1 MDWDWNDF
9 AWDSI
14 EWEEKEDNSTLAG
27 LVGPGSL
34 GGQNNNSSSRGG
46 IMVDLK
52 LRGIS
57 DLEER
62 SADGLEYR
70 GPFKRTRVMSG
81 TQNVS
86 CSVDGCKSD
95 LSICRDY
102 HRRHRVCER
111 HSKTP
116 VVIVG
121 GKEQRFCQQC
131 SRYYIQSMHFIGRQG
146 YNLNSIVGS
155 ECRIFFFLRN
165 FCPINWVFFLFCK
178 KKLL

>member
-1 MDWDWNDF
+1 MLAMDWDWSDF

-14 EWEEKEDNSTLAG
+14 ELEEKEDNRSFAG
-27 LVGPGSL
+27 LTGTGSL
-34 GGQNNNSSSRGG
+34 VEQKNNRGG

-57 DLEER
+57 DLEEK
-62 SADGLEYR
+62 SADGLKYR
-70 GPFKRTRVMSG
+70 GPLKRTRLMSG
-81 TQNVS
+81 TQHIS
-86 CSVDGCKSD
+86 CLVDGCKSD

-131 SRYYIQSMHFIGRQG
+131 SRYDILSMHFNGRQ
-146 YNLNSIVGS
+146 
-155 ECRIFFFLRN
+155 
-165 FCPINWVFFLFCK
+165 
-178 KKLL
+178 